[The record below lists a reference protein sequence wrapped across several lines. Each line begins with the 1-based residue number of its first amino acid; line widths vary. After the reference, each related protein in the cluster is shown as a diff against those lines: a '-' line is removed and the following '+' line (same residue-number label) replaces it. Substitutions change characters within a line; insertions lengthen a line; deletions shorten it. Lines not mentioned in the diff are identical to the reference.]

1 VDVYPSDEN
10 DYGMG
15 SGNLH
20 LFYLI
25 CFVDI
30 VLHLVLAYWKNGNS
44 QAPNQTQNTVFG
56 SQAQSQANGAIL
68 DSQDDF
74 ETQPRSRA
82 VLDDDDFN
90 SQPVPRQS
98 RQPPSRK
105 GSAAPKRAATRS
117 KQAAKPASAL
127 FLDSDDDV
135 QIIEEEEQ
143 EERVQDDVD
152 PDETSTLRS
161 TAQRDPSPKRPT
173 RSSKTKAKVAKPVII
188 DDDSDDGIVFKGF
201 KGRKGKH

>member
-1 VDVYPSDEN
+1 MEVFLSDEN

-25 CFVDI
+25 HFVDTF
-30 VLHLVLAYWKNGNS
+30 LRLVLAYWKGGNS
-44 QAPNQTQNTVFG
+44 QGPSQTQNTIFG
-56 SQAQSQANGAIL
+56 SQAQSQPNGAIL

-74 ETQPRSRA
+74 ATQPRSRA
-82 VLDDDDFN
+82 DDDFE

-98 RQPPSRK
+98 RQPPSRG

-117 KQAAKPASAL
+117 KPPAKPASAL
-127 FLDSDDDV
+127 FLDSDDDIQMV
-135 QIIEEEEQ
+135 EEGDQ
-143 EERVQDDVD
+143 EERAQDDVE
-152 PDETSTLRS
+152 PNGSSTLRS

-173 RSSKTKAKVAKPVII
+173 RSSKPKAKVAKPVII

-201 KGRKGKH
+201 KGRKGRQ